1 MSGYTPKKIIRGR
14 LGTKTN
20 QTGLKMSG
28 CPSLLGKRLSIN
40 RQIRRRVNCLKG
52 VCGEPQHQGRI
63 WKVNR
68 RNLPPYCKEASTR
81 CLAGAGGIGNINTPY
96 YRTPA
101 PGEKGCFLP
110 FTKGLLP
117 AIEYCLL
124 VGRKIGT
131 FQGTNGAE
139 GYSNFFGYIKNNA
152 TAQIITDAGCP
163 CDANSVA
170 PLGDGG
176 GGPPELLAIVTG
188 VPLGNE
194 QYPPSPSGELIT
206 VFNSAVAASQVSAI
220 IIEGQTFLNTTA
232 PAPGGAQS
240 QVFYPGQG
248 GVMITWRLEDG
259 AGGSNTPGTG
269 FVWNTN
275 PFNVPAGS
283 KVCFEIVYKNS

>member
-28 CPSLLGKRLSIN
+28 CPSLLGKKPSIN
-40 RQIRRRVNCLKG
+40 RYIRRRVNCLKG
-52 VCGEPQHQGRI
+52 VCGVPLHQGRI

-68 RNLPPYCKEASTR
+68 RNLVPYCKEASTK

-110 FTKGLLP
+110 SGKGLLP
-117 AIEYCLL
+117 GIKYCLL
-124 VGRKIGT
+124 VGEGDGT
-131 FQGTNGAE
+131 TANFDNGV
-139 GYSNFFGYIKNNA
+139 GYSKFLGYIKNNA
-152 TAQIITDAGCP
+152 AAQIITDASCP
-163 CDANSVA
+163 CDPPA
-170 PLGDGG
+170 PLGDGS
-176 GGPPELLAIVTG
+176 GGPPELLAMVLG
-188 VPLGNE
+188 KPQGNE

-206 VFNSAVAASQVSAI
+206 VFNSAAAASQVSAI
-220 IIEGQTFLNTTA
+220 IIEGQVFLNTTT
-232 PAPGGAQS
+232 PAQGGALS

-248 GVMITWRLEDG
+248 GVMIVWRLEDG
-259 AGGSNTPGTG
+259 PSGSSSGTG

-283 KVCFEIVYKNS
+283 KVCFEIIYNNA